1 MQREKERQPIH
12 NYQKKDRVYLC
23 IDLKSFYASVECAER
38 GLDPFTTNLVVAD
51 PERTDKTIC
60 LAVTP
65 AMKALG
71 VPNRCRVFEIPKN
84 IDYIMA
90 PPRMRLYIDY
100 SAEIYSVYLEF
111 LAKEDIYPYSID
123 EMFMDVT
130 DYLSMYGMSAVEL
143 GRSMM
148 RAVYER
154 TGITSSCGVGT
165 NLYLTKIALDI
176 TAKHSP
182 DRIGYLDEEIYRRTL
197 WDHTPLTDFWRI
209 GKGTQRRLNRLGI
222 YTMREI
228 AGTDEDILYR
238 EFGID
243 AELLIDHAWGREPV
257 TLADI
262 QNYRP
267 KETSITSGQVLPRDY
282 DYREG
287 EIILTE
293 MCELLTLELVDIAMY
308 TDHISLH
315 VGYSRSAGV
324 PSLHVSE
331 KLPVYTCAVR
341 TLREA
346 LLTLYHKN
354 VKKNAPIR
362 RVSIGFGHLTDTAAE
377 QYNFFIDPAEEARD
391 RKLSQVTVSLRK
403 RFGKNA
409 VLKGTNL
416 DAAGTT
422 IERNA
427 QIGGHRSGD

>member
-1 MQREKERQPIH
+1 MSDKKNQFQQKSKE
-12 NYQKKDRVYLC
+12 RVYLC
-23 IDLKSFYASVECAER
+23 IDLKSFYASVECVER
-38 GLDPFTTNLVVAD
+38 GLDPFTANLVVAD

-65 AMKALG
+65 AMKKLG

-100 SAEIYSVYLEF
+100 SAEIYSVYLQF

-130 DYLSMYGMSAVEL
+130 DYLSMYGMSAVQL
-143 GRSMM
+143 GKTIM

-154 TGITSSCGVGT
+154 TGISASCGVGT

-182 DRIGYLDEEIYRRTL
+182 DRVGYLDEQTYRRTL
-197 WDHTPLTDFWRI
+197 WEHTPLTDFWRI
-209 GKGTQRRLNRLGI
+209 GRGTQKRLHKLGI
-222 YTMREI
+222 FNMREI

-238 EFGID
+238 EFGVD

-262 QNYRP
+262 QNYKP
-267 KETSITSGQVLPRDY
+267 KASSITSGQVLPRDY

-287 EIILTE
+287 EIIVKE
-293 MCELLTLELVDIAMY
+293 MCELLTLELVDLDMY
-308 TDHISLH
+308 TDHISLNI
-315 VGYSRSAGV
+315 GYSKSAGV
-324 PSLHVSE
+324 PSVHVSE
-331 KLPVYTCAVR
+331 KLTVHTCSGK
-341 TLREA
+341 TLRKE
-346 LLTLYHKN
+346 LLALYHKN
-354 VKKNAPIR
+354 VKKEAPIR
-362 RVSIGFGHLTDTAAE
+362 RVGIGFGNLTDSAA
-377 QYNFFIDPAEEARD
+377 QQFNFFVDPAEEERD
-391 RKLSQVTVSLRK
+391 RKISEVTVALRK

-409 VLKGTNL
+409 VLIGTNL

-422 IERNA
+422 IERNT

>member
-1 MQREKERQPIH
+1 MRVNNKQIQS
-12 NYQKKDRVYLC
+12 QKKSKNRIYLC

-60 LAVTP
+60 LAVSP
-65 AMKALG
+65 AMKKLG

-100 SAEIYSVYLEF
+100 SAEIYSVYLQF

-130 DYLSMYGMSAVEL
+130 DYLSMYGMTAAQL
-143 GRSMM
+143 GKTMM

-154 TGITSSCGVGT
+154 TGISSSCGVGT

-182 DRIGYLDEEIYRRTL
+182 DRIGYLDEETYRRTL
-197 WDHTPLTDFWRI
+197 WEHTPLTDFWRI
-209 GKGTQRRLNRLGI
+209 GKGTQRRLARLGI
-222 YTMREI
+222 YNMREI

-238 EFGID
+238 EFGVD

-257 TLADI
+257 TLTDI

-267 KETSITSGQVLPRDY
+267 KAASITSGQVLPRDY

-287 EIILTE
+287 EIIVTE
-293 MCELLTLELVDIAMY
+293 MCELLTLELVDLSMY
-308 TDHISLH
+308 TDHISLN

-324 PSLHVSE
+324 PSVHVSE
-331 KLPVYTCAVR
+331 KLSVYTCSTR
-341 TLREA
+341 TLREELLA
-346 LLTLYHKN
+346 LYRKN
-354 VKKNAPIR
+354 VKADVPIR
-362 RVSIGFGHLTDTAAE
+362 RVGIGFGHLTDSAAQ
-377 QYNFFIDPAEEARD
+377 QYNFFVDPAEEERD
-391 RKLSQVTVSLRK
+391 RKISEVTVSLRK

-409 VLKGTNL
+409 VLKGINL

-422 IERNA
+422 IERNT